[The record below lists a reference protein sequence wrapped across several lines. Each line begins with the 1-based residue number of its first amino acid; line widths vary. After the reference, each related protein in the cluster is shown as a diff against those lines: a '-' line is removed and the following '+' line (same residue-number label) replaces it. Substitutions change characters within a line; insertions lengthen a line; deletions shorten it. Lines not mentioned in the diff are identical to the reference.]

1 MSHDEA
7 TEKTQP
13 VMPGTHAQI
22 LLLCL
27 HEELGRA
34 FLSAVCPRASGH
46 EGELEIEGHRLHLR
60 ILAGDPRLTAGWDEA
75 VRHAHGCALLVRFL
89 DVVSLD
95 RIRAIYR
102 RLPLEKSVPLAI
114 LLFRQ
119 EGEMDFKISCPS
131 CGQKLWVRDSDGG
144 RRGRC
149 PNCQKGFRLPSQ
161 SGFLRG
167 QLALPDSVATL
178 TVINGRASSCRGALA
193 HLIGHLGGT
202 IVGAAN
208 LDHETLKKST
218 VRVELPE
225 GDQTA
230 HG

>member
-1 MSHDEA
+1 MTDETA
-7 TEKTQP
+7 SGSP
-13 VMPGTHAQI
+13 APLLPGTHAQI

-27 HEELGRA
+27 HEELGKA
-34 FLSAVCPRASGH
+34 FLAAVCPRAAGL

-60 ILAGDPRLTAGWDEA
+60 VLAGDPRLTAGWDEA
-75 VRHAHGCALLVRFL
+75 VRHAHACALLARFL

-102 RLPLEKSVPLAI
+102 RMPLEKNVPLAM

-161 SGFLRG
+161 AGFLRG

-178 TVINGRASSCRGALA
+178 TVINGRSASCRGALA
-193 HLIGHLGGT
+193 HLIGHLGGA
-202 IVGAAN
+202 IVGVTS

-230 HG
+230 HD

>member
-1 MSHDEA
+1 MSDHAA
-7 TEKTQP
+7 TENVP
-13 VMPGTHAQI
+13 PMMPGTHAQV

-34 FLSAVCPRASGH
+34 FLSGVCPRASGR
-46 EGELEIEGHRLHLR
+46 EGEVEIEGHRINLR
-60 ILAGDPRLTAGWDEA
+60 ILEGDPRLAPGWDES
-75 VRHAHGCALLVRFL
+75 VRQAHGCALLVRFL
-89 DVVSLD
+89 DVVSMD
-95 RIRAIYR
+95 RIRAIYS
-102 RLPLEKSVPLAI
+102 RLPVEKVVPLAI
-114 LLFRQ
+114 LFFRQ
-119 EGEMDFKISCPS
+119 EGEMDFKMSCPS

-149 PNCQKGFRLPSQ
+149 PNCQKGFRLTSQ
-161 SGFLRG
+161 AGFLRS

-178 TVINGRASSCRGALA
+178 TVINGRAASCRGALA
-193 HLIGHLGGT
+193 HLIGHLGGA
-202 IVGAAN
+202 IVGVSS

-225 GDQTA
+225 SDQTS

>member
-1 MSHDEA
+1 
-7 TEKTQP
+7 
-13 VMPGTHAQI
+13 MPGTHAQV

-34 FLSAVCPRASGH
+34 FLTAVAPRASGK
-46 EGELEIEGHRLHLR
+46 EGDVEIEGHRVRLR
-60 ILAGDPRLTAGWDEA
+60 ILAGDPQLTPGWDEA
-75 VRHAHGCALLVRFL
+75 VRRAHGYVLLLRFL
-89 DVVSLD
+89 DIVSLD

-102 RLPLEKSVPLAI
+102 RLPADRSAPLAI
-114 LLFRQ
+114 LFFRQ

-161 SGFLRG
+161 AGYLRS

-178 TVINGRASSCRGALA
+178 TVINGRPASCRGALA
-193 HLIGHLGGT
+193 HLIGHLGGA
-202 IVGAAN
+202 IVGVTS

-218 VRVELPE
+218 VRVELQ
-225 GDQTA
+225 DSDSTA

>member
-1 MSHDEA
+1 MSDNRTAGEPA
-7 TEKTQP
+7 PT
-13 VMPGTHAQI
+13 MPGTHALV

-34 FLSAVCPRASGH
+34 FLAAVAPRTSGN
-46 EGELEIEGHRLHLR
+46 EGEVEIEGHRVHLR
-60 ILAGDPRLTAGWDEA
+60 ILSGDPQLTPGWDEA
-75 VRHAHGCALLVRFL
+75 VRHAHGCVLLVRFL
-89 DVVSLD
+89 DIVSLD

-102 RLPLEKSVPLAI
+102 RLPAERSAPLAI
-114 LLFRQ
+114 LFFRQ

-144 RRGRC
+144 KRGRC

-161 SGFLRG
+161 AGFLRS

-178 TVINGRASSCRGALA
+178 TVVNGRPASCRGALA
-193 HLIGHLGGT
+193 HLIGLLGGA
-202 IVGAAN
+202 IVGVTS

-218 VRVELPE
+218 VRVELQ
-225 GDQTA
+225 DSDSTA
-230 HG
+230 HD